1 METFY
6 QPILVGFKELQTFN
20 FLASLIN
27 GNKISPPSITPVI
40 ILLTS

>member
-1 METFY
+1 METAS
-6 QPILVGFKELQTFN
+6 QMATPSTTAATFN

-27 GNKISPPSITPVI
+27 GNQESFKRFRLQE